1 MSWMPLLIPLVS
13 FWTHPPIYCTKITQP
28 PLLCQILSDAHHLCI
43 PPYGIS
49 LHKFKRVSPL
59 KKFSNHLNRDLD
71 VNAHVRKG
79 LIYIFNPGSRIL
91 EQTYQVDSMGPHQ
104 PAAPMPTFSTSMIAA
119 AFLPASRGLTAGD
132 DETSASGEFKMRE
145 AAPSYVF
152 RLLVTAAKASRS
164 VGPTAV
170 FCGSD
175 PGCREWYEVGGEVG
189 PSVIRIFVVGSH

>member
-1 MSWMPLLIPLVS
+1 MRISVIISLIPDYGFS
-13 FWTHPPIYCTKITQP
+13 SRHTKWTVWARINQQRRCPPSQ
-28 PLLCQILSDAHHLCI
+28 LA
-43 PPYGIS
+43 
-49 LHKFKRVSPL
+49 V
-59 KKFSNHLNRDLD
+59 
-71 VNAHVRKG
+71 VVR
-79 LIYIFNPGSRIL
+79 LPR
-91 EQTYQVDSMGPHQ
+91 
-104 PAAPMPTFSTSMIAA
+104 TSMIAA
-119 AFLPASRGLTAGD
+119 AFLPTSRGLTAGD

-175 PGCREWYEVGGEVG
+175 PGCREWYEVGEEVG

>member
-1 MSWMPLLIPLVS
+1 MHTPLR
-13 FWTHPPIYCTKITQP
+13 H
-28 PLLCQILSDAHHLCI
+28 
-43 PPYGIS
+43 IS

-59 KKFSNHLNRDLD
+59 KKFSNHLTRDLD
-71 VNAHVRKG
+71 DNANLRN
-79 LIYIFNPGSRIL
+79 YIFNPGLRIL

-104 PAAPMPTFSTSMIAA
+104 PAAPLPTFSTSMIAA
-119 AFLPASRGLTAGD
+119 AFLPTSRGLTAGD